1 MKSLALVL
9 FKGERVG
16 IETAVLL
23 FVSDVHVVSNLAKG
37 GEETG

>member
-9 FKGERVG
+9 LKGERVV
-16 IETAVLL
+16 IETTVSLV
-23 FVSDVHVVSNLAKG
+23 VSDVHVVSNLAKG

>member
-1 MKSLALVL
+1 MKPLALVL
-9 FKGERVG
+9 ERVV
-16 IETAVLL
+16 IETTVLL